1 MSRTL
6 PNKLASWS
14 RPLQLFARLDWF
26 ALYVA
31 TAAVLFFAVYPLLFL
46 EPASSHWPFSAS
58 RRLPLEDEL
67 PTILLL
73 EAFLLLWL
81 WLEMPRR
88 RKAETALKK
97 LHSVQRAIS
106 RASGRIASLSS
117 EELELGLQRELC
129 AVREMLSVDQIFW
142 FQQGRDG
149 AGYER
154 AQTSKRSEDLTTGN
168 EFSLSHTPWIAD
180 AILSGAPVRL
190 RRLED
195 LPPEAEVDRR
205 ALEACGVKALALI
218 PSSGGADGFNALAL
232 TSFTKQIA
240 WDEEVIAQLSVL
252 ASVFASAHGKKA
264 ALDAGQASELK
275 FRHLFEDSPL
285 GIALLDSGGQMLMS
299 NEPLAKLLGYSRE
312 ELKQKSIM
320 DVAHPGDVA
329 QTWLRIQEV
338 IAGARETAQT
348 EKRFLR
354 SNGSVIWGR
363 MTLSVVGANA
373 QDGPYVLGMIEDVT
387 ETNLAREQL
396 DRFTRMLTLALEASR
411 TTVWEYDPFSGMIS
425 WLDRNKLHAGG
436 EQTPTTDLFSNV
448 LTHVVPDDRDRLRGY
463 AETILQT
470 GGAFSTE
477 FRMIERD
484 GTIRWMLVKG
494 ELLRKTGEQVPRVLG
509 VTVDVSEVKRAQF
522 QLEQLAKRLMEA
534 QEEERKRISRELH
547 DDIGQR
553 VALLAIELD
562 ILRQQLADK
571 SELREHIEQLQAST
585 SELGTDLH
593 LLSHALHSSKLKH
606 LGLEAALRELCSR
619 MSNNQGLAIE
629 LNCGDATNVVTE
641 DEALVLY
648 RVAQEALN
656 NVLRHSKATKA
667 TIALECSETHA
678 KMAISDNGR
687 GFDLAANSDGI
698 GLVGMRERLRAV
710 HGEFRIFSSA
720 ESGTEIH
727 ASVPL
732 AMAARELSTSRRAAA
747 GSLS

>member
-1 MSRTL
+1 MSRSFTH
-6 PNKLASWS
+6 KLTPWS
-14 RPLQLFARLDWF
+14 RPFHLFARLDWF

-31 TAAVLFFAVYPLLFL
+31 TAAVLFFALYPILFV
-46 EPASSHWPFSAS
+46 ESASSHSPLGAS
-58 RRLPLEDEL
+58 RPVPLGNEL
-67 PTILLL
+67 TAILSL
-73 EAFLLLWL
+73 EAFLLVWL

-88 RKAETALKK
+88 RKAETALKR

-106 RASGRIASLSS
+106 SASGRIASLNS
-117 EELELGLQRELC
+117 EELEPGLQRELC
-129 AVREMLSVDQIFW
+129 AIREMLNVDQVFW

-149 AGYER
+149 YDR
-154 AQTSKRSEDLTTGN
+154 VQTSKRIEELTTHS
-168 EFSLSHTPWIAD
+168 EFSLSQTPWIAD

-190 RRLED
+190 RRLDD
-195 LPPEAEVDRR
+195 LPPEAEVDHK

-218 PSSGGADGFNALAL
+218 PSSCGAGGVNALAL
-232 TSFTKQIA
+232 TSFTEEIA
-240 WDEEVIAQLSVL
+240 WDEEVIAQLSVV
-252 ASVFASAHGKKA
+252 AAVFASAHAKKA

-275 FRHLFEDSPL
+275 FRQLFEDSPL
-285 GIALLDSGGQMLMS
+285 GIALLNSGGEMLMS

-312 ELKQKSIM
+312 ELKLKNIM
-320 DVAHPGDVA
+320 DLEYPGDMA
-329 QTWLRIQEV
+329 QTWLHIQEV
-338 IAGARETAQT
+338 IAGARKTMQT

-354 SNGSVIWGR
+354 RNGSVIWGR
-363 MTLSVVGANA
+363 MTLSVVGAKT
-373 QDGPYVLGMIEDVT
+373 QDGPYLLGMIEDVT

-411 TTVWEYDPFSGMIS
+411 TTAWEYDPLSGMIS
-425 WLDRNKLHAGG
+425 WLDRNKLRITGD
-436 EQTPTTDLFSNV
+436 QTPTTDLFSNV
-448 LTHVVPDDRDRLRGY
+448 LSHVVPDDRDKLRGY
-463 AETILQT
+463 AETMLQT

-477 FRMIERD
+477 FRMIARD
-484 GTIRWMLVKG
+484 GTIRWMLSKG
-494 ELLRKTGEQVPRVLG
+494 ESLRKDGERVARILG
-509 VTVDVSEVKRAQF
+509 VTVDVSDVKRAQF

-562 ILRQQLADK
+562 IVRQQLADE
-571 SELREHIEQLQAST
+571 SELKERVEQLQAST

-606 LGLEAALRELCSR
+606 LGLEAALRELCGR
-619 MSNNQGLAIE
+619 MSNNQGLVVE
-629 LNCGDATNVVTE
+629 LNCGKASSLVTE

-667 TIALECSETHA
+667 NIALEYSETRA
-678 KMAISDNGR
+678 KLVISDNGR
-687 GFDLAANSDGI
+687 GFDLKANSDGI

-710 HGEFRIFSSA
+710 GGEFRIFSAA
-720 ESGTEIH
+720 ENGTEIH

-732 AMAARELSTSRRAAA
+732 TMPVNRLTNTRRAAA
-747 GSLS
+747 GSVL

>member
-1 MSRTL
+1 MIRSI
-6 PNKLASWS
+6 PHKLTPWS
-14 RPLQLFARLDWF
+14 RPFQLFARLDWF

-31 TAAVLFFAVYPLLFL
+31 TAAVLFFALYPLLFV
-46 EPASSHWPFSAS
+46 EPASSHWPLAGS
-58 RRLPLEDEL
+58 RPRPVGDEL
-67 PTILLL
+67 TAILSL
-73 EAFLLLWL
+73 EAFLLVWL

-106 RASGRIASLSS
+106 SASGRIASLSS
-117 EELELGLQRELC
+117 EELEPGLQRELC
-129 AVREMLSVDQIFW
+129 AIREMLNVDQVFW
-142 FQQGRDG
+142 FQQGKGG
-149 AGYER
+149 ARYER
-154 AQTSKRSEDLTTGN
+154 VQTSKRCEELTTHS
-168 EFSLSHTPWIAD
+168 EFSLSQTPWIAE

-195 LPPEAEVDRR
+195 LPPEADVDRK

-218 PSSGGADGFNALAL
+218 PSSGGAVGINALAL
-232 TSFTKQIA
+232 TSITEEIA
-240 WDEEVIAQLSVL
+240 WDEEVIAQLSVV
-252 ASVFASAHGKKA
+252 ASVFASAHAKKA
-264 ALDAGQASELK
+264 ALDAGQASELR

-285 GIALLDSGGQMLMS
+285 GIALLDSGGDMLMS
-299 NEPLAKLLGYSRE
+299 NEPLAKLFGYSRE
-312 ELKQKSIM
+312 ELKLKNIM
-320 DVAHPGDVA
+320 DVAYPGDMA
-329 QTWLRIQEV
+329 QTWLHMQEV
-338 IAGARETAQT
+338 IAGVRETTQT

-354 SNGSVIWGR
+354 RNGSVIWGK
-363 MTLSVVGANA
+363 MTLSVVGVKA
-373 QDGPYVLGMIEDVT
+373 QDGPYLLGMIEDVT

-411 TTVWEYDPFSGMIS
+411 TTAWEYDPLTGMIS
-425 WLDRNKLHAGG
+425 WLDRNKLRAAGD
-436 EQTPTTDLFSNV
+436 QTPATDLFSNV
-448 LTHVVPDDRDRLRGY
+448 LSHVVPDDRDRLRDY

-477 FRMIERD
+477 FRMIARD
-484 GTIRWMLVKG
+484 GTIRWMLSKG
-494 ELLRKTGEQVPRVLG
+494 ELLRKTGEQVPRILG
-509 VTVDVSEVKRAQF
+509 VTVDVSDVKRAQF

-562 ILRQQLADK
+562 IVRQQLTAE
-571 SELREHIEQLQAST
+571 SELRERIEQLQASA

-619 MSNNQGLAIE
+619 MSNSQGLVVE
-629 LNCGDATNVVTE
+629 LNCGKASNLVMG
-641 DEALVLY
+641 DEALALY

-656 NVLRHSKATKA
+656 NVFRHSKATKA
-667 TIALECSETHA
+667 NIALEYSDTHA
-678 KMAISDNGR
+678 KLVISDNGR
-687 GFDLAANSDGI
+687 GFDLKANSDGI

-710 HGEFRIFSSA
+710 GGEFRIFSAA
-720 ESGTEIH
+720 ENGSEIH

-732 AMAARELSTSRRAAA
+732 TTPVKELNTSRRAAA
-747 GSLS
+747 GSVL

>member
-26 ALYVA
+26 TLYVA
-31 TAAVLFFAVYPLLFL
+31 TAAVLFFAAYPLLFL
-46 EPASSHWPFSAS
+46 EPATSRWPFTAI
-58 RRLPLEDEL
+58 RRPSLGDEL
-67 PTILLL
+67 TTILLL
-73 EAFLLLWL
+73 EAFLLVWL

-106 RASGRIASLSS
+106 SASGRIASLSS
-117 EELELGLQRELC
+117 EELEPGLQRELC
-129 AVREMLSVDQIFW
+129 AIRQMLNVDQVFW
-142 FQQGRDG
+142 FQQCNDG
-149 AGYER
+149 TKYER
-154 AQTSKRSEDLTTGN
+154 MQTSRCSEERSTDN
-168 EFSLSHTPWIAD
+168 EFSLSQTPWIAD

-190 RRLED
+190 RRLQD
-195 LPPEAEVDRR
+195 LPPEAEVDRK
-205 ALEACGVKALALI
+205 ALESCGIRALALI
-218 PSSGGADGFNALAL
+218 PSSGADGINALAL
-232 TSFTKQIA
+232 TSFTKEIA
-240 WDEEVIAQLSVL
+240 WDEEVIAQLSVV
-252 ASVFASAHGKKA
+252 ASVFASAHAKKA

-285 GIALLDSGGQMLMS
+285 GIVLMDSGGQMLMS

-312 ELKQKSIM
+312 ELKLKSIV

-329 QTWLRIQEV
+329 QTWLHMQEV
-338 IAGARETAQT
+338 MAGARQTTQT
-348 EKRFLR
+348 EKRFMR
-354 SNGSVIWGR
+354 RNGSVICGR
-363 MTLSVVGANA
+363 MTVSVVGANSE
-373 QDGPYVLGMIEDVT
+373 DGPYLLGMIEDVT
-387 ETNLAREQL
+387 ETNQAREQL

-411 TTVWEYDPFSGMIS
+411 TTAWEYDPFTGMIS
-425 WLDRNKLHAGG
+425 WLDRNKLRTAGD
-436 EQTPTTDLFSNV
+436 QMPATDLFSNV
-448 LTHVVPDDRDRLRGY
+448 LSHVVLEDRDKLRGY

-477 FRMIERD
+477 FRMIARD
-484 GTIRWMLVKG
+484 GTIRWMMVKG
-494 ELLRKTGEQVPRVLG
+494 ELLRKTGEQVPRILG
-509 VTVDVSEVKRAQF
+509 VTVDVSDMKRAQF
-522 QLEQLAKRLMEA
+522 QLEQFAKRLMEA
-534 QEEERKRISRELH
+534 QEQERKRISRELH

-562 ILRQQLADK
+562 IVRQQLDGE

-606 LGLEAALRELCSR
+606 LGLEAALRELCGR
-619 MSNNQGLAIE
+619 MSNNQGLVVE
-629 LNCGDATNVVTE
+629 LNCGDATNIVTE

-656 NVLRHSKATKA
+656 NVSRHSKATKA
-667 TIALECSETHA
+667 NIALEYSETHA
-678 KMAISDNGR
+678 KLVISDNGH
-687 GFDLAANSDGI
+687 GFDLAANSGGI

-710 HGEFRIFSSA
+710 GGEFRIFSAA

-732 AMAARELSTSRRAAA
+732 ATPVKELNISRRAAA
-747 GSLS
+747 GSVS